1 MRGRAMM
8 EPKSIRHYLFAGG
21 IGVLLGG
28 VTLAI
33 LTKAIPK
40 MMTRMMSEMMGNMMS
55 QLGDDGCQPVDI

>member
-1 MRGRAMM
+1 MM

-28 VTLAI
+28 ATLAI